1 MDVGKTAVER
11 TPDPVKGKGSK
22 RFGSL
27 KSLSYEG
34 EGVFSSDNTR
44 MKLESASNPKN
55 LLDSHIETSVE
66 ADDINEL
73 REAIIELYLAI
84 KIRSTEEL
92 DKITD
97 DILEDEKK
105 KLD

>member
-1 MDVGKTAVER
+1 M
-11 TPDPVKGKGSK
+11 
-22 RFGSL
+22 
-27 KSLSYEG
+27 
-34 EGVFSSDNTR
+34 
-44 MKLESASNPKN
+44 
-55 LLDSHIETSVE
+55 LDSHLETSLN

-97 DILEDEKK
+97 DILEEEKK
-105 KLD
+105 KLDQVSAF